1 MGFHGYLSS
10 LWKEQRAGLASA
22 KSVVFWCGL
31 SFYKCGTSPP
41 VLVFAVGFWFVECFI
56 MYAFIIFK
64 FLRNQEN
71 SLQSSPNLFFSLSS
85 HFVKNFIYS
94 WQHVEHLHVPVIW
107 HVWCCTSLVHLPVYF
122 CMDNRNKAFP
132 YTRHLNLS
140 VRPKTL
146 SALVRSGVPEAL
158 RGEVWQ
164 LLAGCHNNDHL
175 VEKYRILIT
184 KVECFFPFP
193 SLWNINVRK

>member
-1 MGFHGYLSS
+1 MIGSESS
-10 LWKEQRAGLASA
+10 VCFCKVFS
-22 KSVVFWCGL
+22 FWCGL
-31 SFYKCGTSPP
+31 SLDFYKCGTSPP
-41 VLVFAVGFWFVECFI
+41 VLVFALGFWFVECFI

-64 FLRNQEN
+64 FLRNQGN
-71 SLQSSPNLFFSLSS
+71 SLQSSSPNLFFSVSS
-85 HFVKNFIYS
+85 YFGKNSTYS
-94 WQHVEHLHVPVIW
+94 WQHVEHLHVPVIR
-107 HVWCCTSLVHLPVYF
+107 HVWCCTSVVHLLVYF
-122 CMDNRNKAFP
+122 CMDNRNKAFLH
-132 YTRHLNLS
+132 TRHLNLS

-184 KVECFFPFP
+184 KVECFFFPFS
-193 SLWNINVRK
+193 SLWHVNERK